1 MQYISMD
8 ILALIRYLQKNNTIG
23 IITSNDKMNKQNIV
37 NELIKLEIDIDV
49 KNIDISRDKNKY
61 LERCAF

>member
-1 MQYISMD
+1 MD